1 MGEGHVN
8 VGGTSPIILWGMCGC
23 FFKKEQKQERTETKA
38 KQTKQ
43 QKQKQN
49 KTKTKTTGKQII
61 NRVVVSHHTQRFIA
75 NTFSNTPG
83 GSLPHKITA
92 NQCTH
97 VQTRQRVP

>member
-1 MGEGHVN
+1 
-8 VGGTSPIILWGMCGC
+8 MCGC

>member
-1 MGEGHVN
+1 MFE
-8 VGGTSPIILWGMCGC
+8 S
-23 FFKKEQKQERTETKA
+23 FFKKEQKQERTKTRKNRNKTIE
-38 KQTKQ
+38 TKQ

-61 NRVVVSHHTQRFIA
+61 NRVVVSHHTQHFIA

>member
-1 MGEGHVN
+1 
-8 VGGTSPIILWGMCGC
+8 MCGC

-61 NRVVVSHHTQRFIA
+61 NRVVVSHHPQRFIA

-83 GSLPHKITA
+83 GNLPHKITA